1 MSVEF
6 RQRRISEYG
15 RIALKRKW
23 LILLP
28 AIAIGLAIGYVVFR
42 LPDIYESS
50 TLIVVKPATLPNSV
64 VPTMTE
70 ENLTRELTSISQVVT
85 SRSSLQPLLE
95 KYDLYHDERLR
106 GEPMEMLIDAMRKQI
121 KVEVNTSR
129 NEVTNG
135 FNITYRGRDPKST
148 QAVAGE
154 LASRYIDQ
162 QTKRTVNAG
171 ASPKQFIE
179 DQVTNAKHELDD
191 IDKRQLEYLQQNMNN
206 LPSQSQAL
214 VGRLTALH
222 ESQKA
227 LIAELGRSRDLG
239 AASRSQLGDIT
250 KSYEQEIALS
260 AENTTDPK
268 TTMAWAELVRRRSE
282 YEGELQSLVSQ
293 YKDKHPDV
301 LAKRKQIED
310 IKAQQDLAIGDWKT
324 RIEER
329 RQKLIKLS
337 DPRILT
343 LKTNIAMMDSDV
355 ERQQKL
361 LSETNS
367 QIADL
372 DARINAI
379 PNAEV
384 GIEALD
390 HEYQTKKANY
400 DQLLV
405 QQQKINLGA
414 NVDNQ
419 QLGGGIQV
427 IDPANLPERPVA
439 PKRFLLT
446 AAGFGIGFALGLLLA
461 GVFEVPR
468 LFTIQTADDA
478 KHYTNLPV
486 LVTIPEL
493 LTAAEARAIPRRH
506 KLAMAAG
513 FALTIVAM
521 PTLAFVLRLTH
532 VLERFLI

>member
-6 RQRRISEYG
+6 RQRRISEYA

-28 AIAIGLAIGYVVFR
+28 TIAIGLAIGYVVFR

-50 TLIVVKPATLPNSV
+50 TLIVVKPPTLPNSV

-129 NEVTNG
+129 NEITNG

-154 LASRYIDQ
+154 LASRYIDE
-162 QTKRTVNAG
+162 QTKGTVNAG
-171 ASPKQFIE
+171 ASAKQFIE
-179 DQVTNAKHELDD
+179 DQVTNAKQELDD
-191 IDKRQLEYLQQNMNN
+191 IDKRRLDYLQLNMNN

-222 ESQKA
+222 EEQKA

-239 AASRSQLGDIT
+239 GAYRSQLGDIT

-282 YEGELQSLVSQ
+282 YEGELQSLISQ

-310 IKAQQDLAIGDWKT
+310 IKAQQDMMIGEWKT

-361 LSETNS
+361 LSETNA
-367 QIADL
+367 QIAAL
-372 DARINAI
+372 DGRINAI

-427 IDPANLPERPVA
+427 VDPANLPERPVA

-493 LTAAEARAIPRRH
+493 LTAAEARAVPRRH

-513 FALTIVAM
+513 LAFTIVAM

-532 VLERFLI
+532 VFERFLI

>member
-1 MSVEF
+1 
-6 RQRRISEYG
+6 
-15 RIALKRKW
+15 
-23 LILLP
+23 
-28 AIAIGLAIGYVVFR
+28 
-42 LPDIYESS
+42 
-50 TLIVVKPATLPNSV
+50 
-64 VPTMTE
+64 
-70 ENLTRELTSISQVVT
+70 
-85 SRSSLQPLLE
+85 
-95 KYDLYHDERLR
+95 
-106 GEPMEMLIDAMRKQI
+106 
-121 KVEVNTSR
+121 
-129 NEVTNG
+129 
-135 FNITYRGRDPKST
+135 
-148 QAVAGE
+148 
-154 LASRYIDQ
+154 
-162 QTKRTVNAG
+162 
-171 ASPKQFIE
+171 
-179 DQVTNAKHELDD
+179 
-191 IDKRQLEYLQQNMNN
+191 MNN

-372 DARINAI
+372 DTRINAI

-427 IDPANLPERPVA
+427 VDPANLPERPVA
-439 PKRFLLT
+439 PKRLLLT

-532 VLERFLI
+532 VFERFLI